1 MSAPLRGLLRGSVC
15 VRISG
20 ARPAEGLNA
29 LTRAGI
35 AWWGCSAVDDFAMKV
50 YINLRDLRAA
60 GAAAARSQCSL
71 EALRERG
78 VPAAGR
84 RLRRR
89 TALLCSAALCFALL
103 AASTLF
109 VWDIE
114 VTGCESVSEGEIL
127 RALADC
133 GVESGS
139 FWPAWDADAVK
150 NHLLLEIPELA
161 WAGVSVSGSRAE
173 VRVRERIE
181 RPELASDGA
190 PGSITAAASGIIERM
205 EVYEGAP
212 AVSVGDAVAV
222 GETLVSGEMASAVG
236 DTRYVRARAAVTART
251 YVELTACAPLKYGRL
266 LEADTHSR
274 WSLIIGSGRVNFFR
288 GSSQTP
294 PGCGKIIEE
303 YPLAWE
309 GVFRLPVTLVRE
321 TVIEYSAQEAEE
333 DPALLEQRLAEALQS
348 RLERRLE
355 GRGEALSVHF
365 TARESGG
372 ALYVTLRAEC
382 REDIAVYTPA
392 EGSE

>member
-1 MSAPLRGLLRGSVC
+1 MRRGSVLCEIRGAAPLRC
-15 VRISG
+15 
-20 ARPAEGLNA
+20 LNA
-29 LTRAGI
+29 LGEAGI
-35 AWWGCSAVDDFAMKV
+35 EAKRAERADEFTLRLTLDERDYSA
-50 YINLRDLRAA
+50 AA
-60 GAAAARSQCSL
+60 AIAARSQCELARISSRGG
-71 EALRERG
+71 ALL
-78 VPAAGR
+78 AR

-89 TALLCSAALCFALL
+89 IALLTAAVVCFALL
-103 AASTLF
+103 AAGSLF
-109 VWDIE
+109 VWEIDIS
-114 VTGCESVSEGEIL
+114 GCESVTEGEVR
-127 RALADC
+127 RALASA
-133 GVESGS
+133 GVAEGS

-190 PGSITAAASGIIERM
+190 PGSITAASSGIIERM

-333 DPALLEQRLAEALQS
+333 DPGLLEQRLAEALQS

>member
-1 MSAPLRGLLRGSVC
+1 MRRGSVLCEIRGAAPLRC
-15 VRISG
+15 
-20 ARPAEGLNA
+20 LNA
-29 LTRAGI
+29 LGEAGI
-35 AWWGCSAVDDFAMKV
+35 EAKRAERADEFTLRLTLDERDYSA
-50 YINLRDLRAA
+50 AA
-60 GAAAARSQCSL
+60 AIAARSQCELARISSRGG
-71 EALRERG
+71 ALL
-78 VPAAGR
+78 AR

-89 TALLCSAALCFALL
+89 IALLTAAVVCFALL
-103 AASTLF
+103 AAGSLF
-109 VWDIE
+109 VWEIDIS
-114 VTGCESVSEGEIL
+114 GCESVTEGEVR
-127 RALADC
+127 RALASA
-133 GVESGS
+133 GVAEGS

-212 AVSVGDAVAV
+212 AVSVGDAVAA
-222 GETLVSGEMASAVG
+222 GETLVSCEMASAVG

-251 YVELTACAPLKYGRL
+251 YVELTACAPLEYGRL
-266 LEADTHSR
+266 LEADTLSR

>member
-1 MSAPLRGLLRGSVC
+1 MRRGSVLCEIRGAAPLRC
-15 VRISG
+15 
-20 ARPAEGLNA
+20 LNA
-29 LTRAGI
+29 LGEAGI
-35 AWWGCSAVDDFAMKV
+35 EAKRAERADEFT
-50 YINLRDLRAA
+50 LRLTLYERDYFQAA
-60 GAAAARSQCSL
+60 AIAARSQCELARISSRGG
-71 EALRERG
+71 ALL
-78 VPAAGR
+78 AR

-89 TALLCSAALCFALL
+89 IALLTAAVVCFALL
-103 AASTLF
+103 AAGSLF
-109 VWDIE
+109 VWEIDIS
-114 VTGCESVSEGEIL
+114 GCESVTEGEVR
-127 RALADC
+127 RALASA
-133 GVESGS
+133 GVAEGS

>member
-1 MSAPLRGLLRGSVC
+1 MRRGSVLCEIRGAAPLRC
-15 VRISG
+15 
-20 ARPAEGLNA
+20 LNA
-29 LTRAGI
+29 LGEAGI
-35 AWWGCSAVDDFAMKV
+35 EAKRAERADEFTLRLTLDERDYSA
-50 YINLRDLRAA
+50 AA
-60 GAAAARSQCSL
+60 AIAARSQCELARISSRGG
-71 EALRERG
+71 ALL
-78 VPAAGR
+78 AR

-89 TALLCSAALCFALL
+89 IALLTAAVVCFALL
-103 AASTLF
+103 AAGSLF
-109 VWDIE
+109 VWEIDIS
-114 VTGCESVSEGEIL
+114 GCESVTEGEVR
-127 RALADC
+127 RALASA
-133 GVESGS
+133 GVAEGS

-181 RPELASDGA
+181 RPELANDGA

-212 AVSVGDAVAV
+212 AVSVGDAVAA

>member
-1 MSAPLRGLLRGSVC
+1 MRRGSVLCEIRGAAPLRC
-15 VRISG
+15 
-20 ARPAEGLNA
+20 LNA
-29 LTRAGI
+29 LGEAGI
-35 AWWGCSAVDDFAMKV
+35 EAKRAERADEFTLRLTLDERDYSA
-50 YINLRDLRAA
+50 AA
-60 GAAAARSQCSL
+60 AIAARSQCELARISSRGG
-71 EALRERG
+71 ALL
-78 VPAAGR
+78 AR

-89 TALLCSAALCFALL
+89 IALLTAAVVCFALL
-103 AASTLF
+103 AAGSLF
-109 VWDIE
+109 VWEIDIS
-114 VTGCESVSEGEIL
+114 GCESVTEGEVR
-127 RALADC
+127 RALASA
-133 GVESGS
+133 GVAEGS

-309 GVFRLPVTLVRE
+309 GVFRLPVMLVRE
-321 TVIEYSAQEAEE
+321 TVIEYAAGEAEE

-355 GRGEALSVHF
+355 GRGEALSAHF

>member
-1 MSAPLRGLLRGSVC
+1 MRRGSVLCEIRGAAPLRC
-15 VRISG
+15 
-20 ARPAEGLNA
+20 LNA
-29 LTRAGI
+29 LGEAGI
-35 AWWGCSAVDDFAMKV
+35 EAKRAERADEFTLRLTLDERDYSA
-50 YINLRDLRAA
+50 AA
-60 GAAAARSQCSL
+60 AIAARSQCELARISSRGG
-71 EALRERG
+71 ALL
-78 VPAAGR
+78 AR

-89 TALLCSAALCFALL
+89 IALLTAAVVCFALL
-103 AASTLF
+103 AAGSLF
-109 VWDIE
+109 VWEIDIS
-114 VTGCESVSEGEIL
+114 GCESVTEGEVR
-127 RALADC
+127 RALASA
-133 GVESGS
+133 GVAEGS

-212 AVSVGDAVAV
+212 AVSVGDAVAA

-251 YVELTACAPLKYGRL
+251 YVELTACALLKYGRL

>member
-1 MSAPLRGLLRGSVC
+1 MRRGSVLCEIRGAAPLRC
-15 VRISG
+15 
-20 ARPAEGLNA
+20 LNA
-29 LTRAGI
+29 LGEAGI
-35 AWWGCSAVDDFAMKV
+35 EAKRAERADEFTLRLTLDERDYSA
-50 YINLRDLRAA
+50 AA
-60 GAAAARSQCSL
+60 AIAARSQCELARISSRGG
-71 EALRERG
+71 ALL
-78 VPAAGR
+78 AR

-89 TALLCSAALCFALL
+89 IALLTAAVVCFALL
-103 AASTLF
+103 AAGSLF
-109 VWDIE
+109 VWEIDIS
-114 VTGCESVSEGEIL
+114 GCESVTEGEVR
-127 RALADC
+127 RALASA
-133 GVESGS
+133 GVAEGS

>member
-1 MSAPLRGLLRGSVC
+1 MR
-15 VRISG
+15 
-20 ARPAEGLNA
+20 AREDKL
-29 LTRAGI
+29 
-35 AWWGCSAVDDFAMKV
+35 
-50 YINLRDLRAA
+50 
-60 GAAAARSQCSL
+60 
-71 EALRERG
+71 
-78 VPAAGR
+78 AGR
-84 RLRRR
+84 RI
-89 TALLCSAALCFALL
+89 ALLTAAVVCFALL
-103 AASTLF
+103 AAGSLF
-109 VWDIE
+109 VWEIDIS
-114 VTGCESVSEGEIL
+114 GCESVTEGEVR
-127 RALADC
+127 RALASA
-133 GVESGS
+133 GVAEGS

-212 AVSVGDAVAV
+212 AVSVGDAVAA

>member
-1 MSAPLRGLLRGSVC
+1 MRRGSVLCEIRGAAPLRC
-15 VRISG
+15 
-20 ARPAEGLNA
+20 LNA
-29 LTRAGI
+29 LGEAGI
-35 AWWGCSAVDDFAMKV
+35 EAKRAERADEFTLRLTLDERDYSA
-50 YINLRDLRAA
+50 AA
-60 GAAAARSQCSL
+60 AIAARSQCELARISSRGG
-71 EALRERG
+71 ALL
-78 VPAAGR
+78 AR

-89 TALLCSAALCFALL
+89 IALLTAAVVCFALL
-103 AASTLF
+103 AAGSLF
-109 VWDIE
+109 VWEIDIS
-114 VTGCESVSEGEIL
+114 GCESVTEGEVR
-127 RALADC
+127 RALASA
-133 GVESGS
+133 GVAEGS

-190 PGSITAAASGIIERM
+190 PGSITAASSGIIERM

-212 AVSVGDAVAV
+212 AVSVGDAVAA

-372 ALYVTLRAEC
+372 ALYVTLRGEC

>member
-1 MSAPLRGLLRGSVC
+1 MRRGSVLCEIRGAAPLRC
-15 VRISG
+15 
-20 ARPAEGLNA
+20 LNA
-29 LTRAGI
+29 LGEAGI
-35 AWWGCSAVDDFAMKV
+35 EAKRAERADEFTLRLTLDERDYSAAVA
-50 YINLRDLRAA
+50 I
-60 GAAAARSQCSL
+60 AARSQCELARISSRGG
-71 EALRERG
+71 ALL
-78 VPAAGR
+78 AR

-89 TALLCSAALCFALL
+89 IALLTAAVVCFALL
-103 AASTLF
+103 AAGSLF
-109 VWDIE
+109 VWEIDIS
-114 VTGCESVSEGEIL
+114 GCESVTEGEVR
-127 RALADC
+127 RALASA
-133 GVESGS
+133 GVAEGS

>member
-1 MSAPLRGLLRGSVC
+1 MRRGSVLCEIRGAAPLRC
-15 VRISG
+15 
-20 ARPAEGLNA
+20 LNA
-29 LTRAGI
+29 LGEAGI
-35 AWWGCSAVDDFAMKV
+35 EAKRAERADEFT
-50 YINLRDLRAA
+50 LRLTLDERDYSP
-60 GAAAARSQCSL
+60 AAAIAARRECELARISSRGG
-71 EALRERG
+71 ALL
-78 VPAAGR
+78 AR

-89 TALLCSAALCFALL
+89 IALLTAAVVCFALL
-103 AASTLF
+103 AAGSLF
-109 VWDIE
+109 VWEIDIS
-114 VTGCESVSEGEIL
+114 GCESVTEGEVR
-127 RALADC
+127 RALASA
-133 GVESGS
+133 GVAEGS

-212 AVSVGDAVAV
+212 AVSVGDAVAA

-274 WSLIIGSGRVNFFR
+274 WSLIIGSKRVNFFR

-321 TVIEYSAQEAEE
+321 TVIEYAAGEAEE

-355 GRGEALSVHF
+355 GRGEALSAHF

>member
-1 MSAPLRGLLRGSVC
+1 MRRGSVLCEIRGAAPLRC
-15 VRISG
+15 
-20 ARPAEGLNA
+20 LNA
-29 LTRAGI
+29 LGEAGI
-35 AWWGCSAVDDFAMKV
+35 EAKRAERADEFTLRLTLDERDYSA
-50 YINLRDLRAA
+50 AA
-60 GAAAARSQCSL
+60 AIAARSQCELARISSRGG
-71 EALRERG
+71 ALL
-78 VPAAGR
+78 AR

-89 TALLCSAALCFALL
+89 IALLTAAVVCFALL
-103 AASTLF
+103 AAGSLF
-109 VWDIE
+109 VWEIDIS
-114 VTGCESVSEGEIL
+114 GCESVTEGEVR
-127 RALADC
+127 RALASA
-133 GVESGS
+133 GVAEGS

-251 YVELTACAPLKYGRL
+251 YVELTASAPLKYGRL

>member
-1 MSAPLRGLLRGSVC
+1 MRRGSVLCEIRGAAPLRC
-15 VRISG
+15 
-20 ARPAEGLNA
+20 LNA
-29 LTRAGI
+29 LGEAGI
-35 AWWGCSAVDDFAMKV
+35 EAKRAERADEFTLRLTLDERDYSA
-50 YINLRDLRAA
+50 AA
-60 GAAAARSQCSL
+60 AIAARSQCELARISSRGG
-71 EALRERG
+71 ALL
-78 VPAAGR
+78 AR

-89 TALLCSAALCFALL
+89 IALLTAAVVCFALL
-103 AASTLF
+103 AAGSLF
-109 VWDIE
+109 VWEIDIS
-114 VTGCESVSEGEIL
+114 GCESVTEGEVR
-127 RALADC
+127 RALASA
-133 GVESGS
+133 GVAEGS

-212 AVSVGDAVAV
+212 AVSVGDAVAA

-321 TVIEYSAQEAEE
+321 TVIEYAAQEAEE

>member
-1 MSAPLRGLLRGSVC
+1 MRRGSVLCEIRGAAPLRC
-15 VRISG
+15 
-20 ARPAEGLNA
+20 LNA
-29 LTRAGI
+29 LGEAGI
-35 AWWGCSAVDDFAMKV
+35 EAKRAERADEFTLRLTLDERDYSA
-50 YINLRDLRAA
+50 AA
-60 GAAAARSQCSL
+60 AIAARSQCELARISSRGG
-71 EALRERG
+71 ALL
-78 VPAAGR
+78 AR

-89 TALLCSAALCFALL
+89 IALLTAAVVCFALL
-103 AASTLF
+103 AAGSLF
-109 VWDIE
+109 VWEIDIS
-114 VTGCESVSEGEIL
+114 GCESVTEGEVR
-127 RALADC
+127 RALASA
-133 GVESGS
+133 GVAEGS

-251 YVELTACAPLKYGRL
+251 YVELTASAPLKYGRL

-274 WSLIIGSGRVNFFR
+274 WSLIIGSVRVNFFR

-355 GRGEALSVHF
+355 GSGEALSVHF

>member
-1 MSAPLRGLLRGSVC
+1 MRRGSVLCEIRGAAPLRC
-15 VRISG
+15 
-20 ARPAEGLNA
+20 LNA
-29 LTRAGI
+29 LGEAGI
-35 AWWGCSAVDDFAMKV
+35 EAKRAERADEFTLRLTQDDRDYSA
-50 YINLRDLRAA
+50 AA
-60 GAAAARSQCSL
+60 AIAARSQCELARISSRGG
-71 EALRERG
+71 ALL
-78 VPAAGR
+78 AR

-89 TALLCSAALCFALL
+89 IALLTAAVVCFALL
-103 AASTLF
+103 AAGSLF
-109 VWDIE
+109 VWEIDIS
-114 VTGCESVSEGEIL
+114 GCESVTEGEVR
-127 RALADC
+127 RALASA
-133 GVESGS
+133 GVAEGS

-212 AVSVGDAVAV
+212 AVSVGDAVAA

-251 YVELTACAPLKYGRL
+251 YVELTACALLKYGRL

-321 TVIEYSAQEAEE
+321 TVTEYAAEEAEE
-333 DPALLEQRLAEALQS
+333 DPDLLEQRLAEALQS

>member
-1 MSAPLRGLLRGSVC
+1 MRRGSVLCEIRGAAPLRC
-15 VRISG
+15 
-20 ARPAEGLNA
+20 LNA
-29 LTRAGI
+29 LGEAGI
-35 AWWGCSAVDDFAMKV
+35 EAKRAERADEFTLRLTLDERDYSA
-50 YINLRDLRAA
+50 AA
-60 GAAAARSQCSL
+60 AIAARSQCELARISSRGG
-71 EALRERG
+71 ALL
-78 VPAAGR
+78 AR

-89 TALLCSAALCFALL
+89 IALLTAAVVCFALL
-103 AASTLF
+103 AAGSLF
-109 VWDIE
+109 VWEIDIS
-114 VTGCESVSEGEIL
+114 GCESVTEGEVR
-127 RALADC
+127 RALASA
-133 GVESGS
+133 GVAEGS

-355 GRGEALSVHF
+355 GRGEALSAHF

>member
-1 MSAPLRGLLRGSVC
+1 MRRGSVLCEIRGAAPLRC
-15 VRISG
+15 
-20 ARPAEGLNA
+20 LNA
-29 LTRAGI
+29 LGEAGI
-35 AWWGCSAVDDFAMKV
+35 EAKRAERADEFTLRLTLDERDYSA
-50 YINLRDLRAA
+50 AA
-60 GAAAARSQCSL
+60 AIAARSQCELARISSRGG
-71 EALRERG
+71 ALL
-78 VPAAGR
+78 AR

-89 TALLCSAALCFALL
+89 IALLTAAVVCFALL
-103 AASTLF
+103 AAGSLF
-109 VWDIE
+109 VWEIDIS
-114 VTGCESVSEGEIL
+114 GCESVTEGEVR
-127 RALADC
+127 RALASA
-133 GVESGS
+133 GVAEGS

-274 WSLIIGSGRVNFFR
+274 WSLIIGTGRVNFFR

-355 GRGEALSVHF
+355 GRGEALSAHF

>member
-1 MSAPLRGLLRGSVC
+1 MRRGSVLCEIRGAAPLRC
-15 VRISG
+15 
-20 ARPAEGLNA
+20 LNA
-29 LTRAGI
+29 LGEAGI
-35 AWWGCSAVDDFAMKV
+35 EAKRAERADEFTLRLTLDERDYSA
-50 YINLRDLRAA
+50 AA
-60 GAAAARSQCSL
+60 AIAARSQCELARISSRGG
-71 EALRERG
+71 ALL
-78 VPAAGR
+78 AR

-89 TALLCSAALCFALL
+89 IALLTAAVVCFALL
-103 AASTLF
+103 AAGSLF
-109 VWDIE
+109 VWEIDIS
-114 VTGCESVSEGEIL
+114 GCESVTEGEVR
-127 RALADC
+127 RALASA
-133 GVESGS
+133 GVAEGS

-190 PGSITAAASGIIERM
+190 PGSITAASSGIIERM

-333 DPALLEQRLAEALQS
+333 DPALLEQRLAGALQS

>member
-1 MSAPLRGLLRGSVC
+1 MRRGSVLCEIRGAAPLRC
-15 VRISG
+15 
-20 ARPAEGLNA
+20 LNA
-29 LTRAGI
+29 LGEAGI
-35 AWWGCSAVDDFAMKV
+35 EAKRAERADEFTLRLTLDERDYSA
-50 YINLRDLRAA
+50 AA
-60 GAAAARSQCSL
+60 AIAARSQCELARISSRGG
-71 EALRERG
+71 ALL
-78 VPAAGR
+78 AR

-89 TALLCSAALCFALL
+89 IALLTAAVVCFALL
-103 AASTLF
+103 AAGSLF
-109 VWDIE
+109 VWEIDIS
-114 VTGCESVSEGEIL
+114 GCESVTEGEVR
-127 RALADC
+127 RALASA
-133 GVESGS
+133 GVAEGS

-251 YVELTACAPLKYGRL
+251 YVELTACAPLKYERL
-266 LEADTHSR
+266 READTHSR

-321 TVIEYSAQEAEE
+321 TVIEYAAEEAEE
-333 DPALLEQRLAEALQS
+333 DPDLLEQRLAEALQS

>member
-1 MSAPLRGLLRGSVC
+1 MRRGSVLCEIRGAAPLRC
-15 VRISG
+15 
-20 ARPAEGLNA
+20 LNA
-29 LTRAGI
+29 LGEAGI
-35 AWWGCSAVDDFAMKV
+35 EAKRAERADEFTLRLTLDERDYSA
-50 YINLRDLRAA
+50 AA
-60 GAAAARSQCSL
+60 AIAARSQCELARISSRGG
-71 EALRERG
+71 ALL
-78 VPAAGR
+78 AR

-89 TALLCSAALCFALL
+89 IALLTAAVVCFALL
-103 AASTLF
+103 AAGSLF
-109 VWDIE
+109 VWEIDIS
-114 VTGCESVSEGEIL
+114 GCESVTEGEVR
-127 RALADC
+127 RALASA
-133 GVESGS
+133 GVAEGS

-212 AVSVGDAVAV
+212 AVSVGEAVAA

>member
-1 MSAPLRGLLRGSVC
+1 MRRGSVLCEIRGAAPLRC
-15 VRISG
+15 
-20 ARPAEGLNA
+20 LNA
-29 LTRAGI
+29 LGEAGI
-35 AWWGCSAVDDFAMKV
+35 EAKRAERADEFTLRLTLDERDYSA
-50 YINLRDLRAA
+50 AA
-60 GAAAARSQCSL
+60 AIAARSQCELARISSRGG
-71 EALRERG
+71 ALL
-78 VPAAGR
+78 AR

-89 TALLCSAALCFALL
+89 IALLTAAVVCFALL
-103 AASTLF
+103 AAGSLF
-109 VWDIE
+109 VWEIDIS
-114 VTGCESVSEGEIL
+114 GCESVTEGEVR
-127 RALADC
+127 RALASA
-133 GVESGS
+133 GVAEGS

-321 TVIEYSAQEAEE
+321 TVIEYAAGEAEE

>member
-1 MSAPLRGLLRGSVC
+1 MRRGSVLCEIRGAAPLRC
-15 VRISG
+15 
-20 ARPAEGLNA
+20 LNA
-29 LTRAGI
+29 LSEAGI
-35 AWWGCSAVDDFAMKV
+35 EAKRAERADEFT
-50 YINLRDLRAA
+50 LRLTLDERDYSP
-60 GAAAARSQCSL
+60 AAAIAARRECELARISSRGG
-71 EALRERG
+71 ALL
-78 VPAAGR
+78 AR

-89 TALLCSAALCFALL
+89 IALLTAAVVCFALL
-103 AASTLF
+103 AAGSLF
-109 VWDIE
+109 VWEIDIS
-114 VTGCESVSEGEIL
+114 GCESVTEGEVR
-127 RALADC
+127 RALASA
-133 GVESGS
+133 GVAEGS

-190 PGSITAAASGIIERM
+190 PGSITAASSGIIERM

>member
-1 MSAPLRGLLRGSVC
+1 MRRGSVLCEIRGAAPLRC
-15 VRISG
+15 
-20 ARPAEGLNA
+20 LNA
-29 LTRAGI
+29 LGEAGI
-35 AWWGCSAVDDFAMKV
+35 EAKRAERADEFTLRLTLDERDYSA
-50 YINLRDLRAA
+50 AA
-60 GAAAARSQCSL
+60 AIAARSQCELARISSRGG
-71 EALRERG
+71 ALL
-78 VPAAGR
+78 AR

-89 TALLCSAALCFALL
+89 IALLTAAVVCFALL
-103 AASTLF
+103 AAGSLF
-109 VWDIE
+109 VWEIDIS
-114 VTGCESVSEGEIL
+114 GCESVTEGEVR
-127 RALADC
+127 RALASA
-133 GVESGS
+133 GVAEGS

-251 YVELTACAPLKYGRL
+251 YVELTASAPLKYGRL

-274 WSLIIGSGRVNFFR
+274 WSLIIGSVRVNFFR

-372 ALYVTLRAEC
+372 RALRHAARRVPRGYSR
-382 REDIAVYTPA
+382 IYTRR
-392 EGSE
+392 GI

>member
-1 MSAPLRGLLRGSVC
+1 MRRGSVLCEIRGAAPLRC
-15 VRISG
+15 
-20 ARPAEGLNA
+20 LNA
-29 LTRAGI
+29 LGEAGI
-35 AWWGCSAVDDFAMKV
+35 EAKRAERADEFTLRLTLDERDYSA
-50 YINLRDLRAA
+50 AA
-60 GAAAARSQCSL
+60 AIAARSQCELARISSRGG
-71 EALRERG
+71 ALL
-78 VPAAGR
+78 AR

-89 TALLCSAALCFALL
+89 IALLTAAVVCFALL
-103 AASTLF
+103 AAGSLF
-109 VWDIE
+109 VWEIDIS
-114 VTGCESVSEGEIL
+114 GCESVTEGEVR
-127 RALADC
+127 RALASA
-133 GVESGS
+133 GVAEGS

-212 AVSVGDAVAV
+212 AVSVGDAVAA

-236 DTRYVRARAAVTART
+236 DTRYVRARASVTART

>member
-1 MSAPLRGLLRGSVC
+1 MRRGSVLCEIRGAAPLRC
-15 VRISG
+15 
-20 ARPAEGLNA
+20 LNA
-29 LTRAGI
+29 LGEAGI
-35 AWWGCSAVDDFAMKV
+35 EAKRAERADEFTLRLTLDERDYSA
-50 YINLRDLRAA
+50 AA
-60 GAAAARSQCSL
+60 AIAARSQCELARISSRGG
-71 EALRERG
+71 ALL
-78 VPAAGR
+78 AR

-89 TALLCSAALCFALL
+89 IALLTAAVVCFALL
-103 AASTLF
+103 AAGSLF
-109 VWDIE
+109 VWEIDIS
-114 VTGCESVSEGEIL
+114 GCESVTEGEVR
-127 RALADC
+127 RALASA
-133 GVESGS
+133 GVAEGS

-190 PGSITAAASGIIERM
+190 PGSITAASSGIIERM

-251 YVELTACAPLKYGRL
+251 YVELTACALLKYGRL

>member
-1 MSAPLRGLLRGSVC
+1 MRRGSVLCEIRGAAPLRC
-15 VRISG
+15 
-20 ARPAEGLNA
+20 LNA
-29 LTRAGI
+29 LGEAGI
-35 AWWGCSAVDDFAMKV
+35 EAKRAERADEFTLRLTLDERDYSA
-50 YINLRDLRAA
+50 AA
-60 GAAAARSQCSL
+60 AIAARSQCELARISSRGG
-71 EALRERG
+71 ALL
-78 VPAAGR
+78 AR

-89 TALLCSAALCFALL
+89 IALLTAAVVCFALL
-103 AASTLF
+103 AAGSLF
-109 VWDIE
+109 VWEIDIS
-114 VTGCESVSEGEIL
+114 GCESVTEGEVR
-127 RALADC
+127 RALASA
-133 GVESGS
+133 GVAEGS

-212 AVSVGDAVAV
+212 AVSVGDAVAA

-251 YVELTACAPLKYGRL
+251 YVELTACAPLAYERL
-266 LEADTHSR
+266 READTHSR

-321 TVIEYSAQEAEE
+321 TVIEYAAEEAEE
-333 DPALLEQRLAEALQS
+333 DPDLLEQRLAEALQS

>member
-1 MSAPLRGLLRGSVC
+1 MRRGSVLCEIRGAAPLRC
-15 VRISG
+15 
-20 ARPAEGLNA
+20 LNA
-29 LTRAGI
+29 LGEAGI
-35 AWWGCSAVDDFAMKV
+35 EAKRAERADEFTLRLTLDERDYSA
-50 YINLRDLRAA
+50 AA
-60 GAAAARSQCSL
+60 AIAARSQCELARISSRGG
-71 EALRERG
+71 ALL
-78 VPAAGR
+78 AR

-89 TALLCSAALCFALL
+89 IALLTAAVVCFALL
-103 AASTLF
+103 AAGSLF
-109 VWDIE
+109 VWEIDIS
-114 VTGCESVSEGEIL
+114 GCESVTEGEVR
-127 RALADC
+127 RALASA
-133 GVESGS
+133 GVAEGS

-190 PGSITAAASGIIERM
+190 PGSITAASSGIIERM

-212 AVSVGDAVAV
+212 AVSVGDAVAA

-251 YVELTACAPLKYGRL
+251 YVELTACAPLKYERL
-266 LEADTHSR
+266 READTHSR
-274 WSLIIGSGRVNFFR
+274 WSLIIGSKRVNFFR

-333 DPALLEQRLAEALQS
+333 DPGLLEQRLAEALQS

>member
-1 MSAPLRGLLRGSVC
+1 MRRGSVLCEIRGAAPLRC
-15 VRISG
+15 
-20 ARPAEGLNA
+20 LNA
-29 LTRAGI
+29 LGEAGI
-35 AWWGCSAVDDFAMKV
+35 EAKRAERADEFTLRLTLDERDYSA
-50 YINLRDLRAA
+50 AA
-60 GAAAARSQCSL
+60 AIAARSQCELARISSRGG
-71 EALRERG
+71 ALL
-78 VPAAGR
+78 AR

-89 TALLCSAALCFALL
+89 IALLTAAVVCFALL
-103 AASTLF
+103 AAGSLF
-109 VWDIE
+109 VWEIDIS
-114 VTGCESVSEGEIL
+114 GCESVTEGEVR
-127 RALADC
+127 RALASA
-133 GVESGS
+133 GVAEGS

-321 TVIEYSAQEAEE
+321 TVIEYAAEEAEE
-333 DPALLEQRLAEALQS
+333 DPDLLEQRLAEALQS

>member
-1 MSAPLRGLLRGSVC
+1 MRRGSVLCEIRGAAPLRC
-15 VRISG
+15 
-20 ARPAEGLNA
+20 LNA
-29 LTRAGI
+29 LGEAGI
-35 AWWGCSAVDDFAMKV
+35 EAKRAERADEFTLRLTLDERDYSA
-50 YINLRDLRAA
+50 AA
-60 GAAAARSQCSL
+60 AIAARSQCELARISSRGG
-71 EALRERG
+71 ALL
-78 VPAAGR
+78 AR

-89 TALLCSAALCFALL
+89 IALLTAAVVCFALL
-103 AASTLF
+103 AAGSLF
-109 VWDIE
+109 VWEIDIS
-114 VTGCESVSEGEIL
+114 GCESVTEGEVR
-127 RALADC
+127 RALASA
-133 GVESGS
+133 GVAEGS

-212 AVSVGDAVAV
+212 AVSVGDAVAA

-333 DPALLEQRLAEALQS
+333 DPGLLEQRLAEELQS

-372 ALYVTLRAEC
+372 ALYVTLRGEC

>member
-1 MSAPLRGLLRGSVC
+1 MRRGSVLCEIRGAAPLRC
-15 VRISG
+15 
-20 ARPAEGLNA
+20 LNA
-29 LTRAGI
+29 LGEAGI
-35 AWWGCSAVDDFAMKV
+35 EAKRAERADEFTLRLTLDERDYSA
-50 YINLRDLRAA
+50 AA
-60 GAAAARSQCSL
+60 AIAARSQCELARISSRGG
-71 EALRERG
+71 ALL
-78 VPAAGR
+78 AR

-89 TALLCSAALCFALL
+89 IALLTAAVVCFALL
-103 AASTLF
+103 AAGSLF
-109 VWDIE
+109 VWEIDIS
-114 VTGCESVSEGEIL
+114 GCESVTEGEVR
-127 RALADC
+127 RALASA
-133 GVESGS
+133 GVAEGS
-139 FWPAWDADAVK
+139 FWPAWDSDAVK

>member
-1 MSAPLRGLLRGSVC
+1 MRRGSVLCEIRGAAPLRC
-15 VRISG
+15 
-20 ARPAEGLNA
+20 LNA
-29 LTRAGI
+29 LGEAGI
-35 AWWGCSAVDDFAMKV
+35 EAKRAERADEFTLRLTLDERDYSA
-50 YINLRDLRAA
+50 AA
-60 GAAAARSQCSL
+60 AIAARSQCELARISSRGG
-71 EALRERG
+71 ALL
-78 VPAAGR
+78 AR

-89 TALLCSAALCFALL
+89 IALLTAAVVCFALL
-103 AASTLF
+103 AAGSLF
-109 VWDIE
+109 VWEIDIS
-114 VTGCESVSEGEIL
+114 GCESVTEGEVR
-127 RALADC
+127 RALASA
-133 GVESGS
+133 GVAEGS

-190 PGSITAAASGIIERM
+190 PGSITAASSGIIERM

-321 TVIEYSAQEAEE
+321 TVIEYAAEEAEE

>member
-1 MSAPLRGLLRGSVC
+1 MRRGSVLCEIRGAAPLRC
-15 VRISG
+15 
-20 ARPAEGLNA
+20 LNA
-29 LTRAGI
+29 LGEAGI
-35 AWWGCSAVDDFAMKV
+35 EAKRAERADEFTLRLTLDERDYSA
-50 YINLRDLRAA
+50 AA
-60 GAAAARSQCSL
+60 AIAARSQCELARISSRGG
-71 EALRERG
+71 ALL
-78 VPAAGR
+78 AR

-89 TALLCSAALCFALL
+89 IALLTAAVVCFALL
-103 AASTLF
+103 AAGSLF
-109 VWDIE
+109 VWEIDIS
-114 VTGCESVSEGEIL
+114 GCESVTEGEVR
-127 RALADC
+127 RALASA
-133 GVESGS
+133 GVAEGS

-181 RPELASDGA
+181 RPELSSDGA

-251 YVELTACAPLKYGRL
+251 YVELTACALLKYGRL

>member
-1 MSAPLRGLLRGSVC
+1 MRRGSVLCEIRGAAPLRC
-15 VRISG
+15 
-20 ARPAEGLNA
+20 LNA
-29 LTRAGI
+29 LGEAGI
-35 AWWGCSAVDDFAMKV
+35 EAKRAERADEFTLRLTLDERDYSA
-50 YINLRDLRAA
+50 AA
-60 GAAAARSQCSL
+60 AIAARSQCELARISSRGG
-71 EALRERG
+71 ALL
-78 VPAAGR
+78 AR

-89 TALLCSAALCFALL
+89 IALLTAAVVCFALL
-103 AASTLF
+103 AAGSLF
-109 VWDIE
+109 VWEIDIS
-114 VTGCESVSEGEIL
+114 GCESVTEGEVR
-127 RALADC
+127 RALASA
-133 GVESGS
+133 GVAEGS

-212 AVSVGDAVAV
+212 AVSVGDAVAA

-355 GRGEALSVHF
+355 GRGEALSAHF

>member
-1 MSAPLRGLLRGSVC
+1 MRRGSVLCEIRGAAPLRC
-15 VRISG
+15 
-20 ARPAEGLNA
+20 LNA
-29 LTRAGI
+29 LGEAGI
-35 AWWGCSAVDDFAMKV
+35 EAKRAERADEFTLRLTLDERDYSA
-50 YINLRDLRAA
+50 AA
-60 GAAAARSQCSL
+60 AIAARSQCELARISSRGG
-71 EALRERG
+71 ALL
-78 VPAAGR
+78 AR

-89 TALLCSAALCFALL
+89 IALLTAAVVCFALL
-103 AASTLF
+103 AAGSLF
-109 VWDIE
+109 VWEIDIS
-114 VTGCESVSEGEIL
+114 GCESVTEGEVR
-127 RALADC
+127 RALASA
-133 GVESGS
+133 GVAEGS

-190 PGSITAAASGIIERM
+190 PGSITAASSGIIERM

-212 AVSVGDAVAV
+212 AVSVGDAVAA

-251 YVELTACAPLKYGRL
+251 YVELTACAPLKYERL
-266 LEADTHSR
+266 READTHSR

-333 DPALLEQRLAEALQS
+333 DPGLLEQRLAEALQS

>member
-1 MSAPLRGLLRGSVC
+1 MRRGSVLCEIRGAAPLRC
-15 VRISG
+15 
-20 ARPAEGLNA
+20 LNA
-29 LTRAGI
+29 LGEAGI
-35 AWWGCSAVDDFAMKV
+35 EAKRAERADEFTLRLTLDERDYSA
-50 YINLRDLRAA
+50 AA
-60 GAAAARSQCSL
+60 AIAARSQCELARISSRGG
-71 EALRERG
+71 ALL
-78 VPAAGR
+78 AR

-89 TALLCSAALCFALL
+89 IALLTAAVVCFALL
-103 AASTLF
+103 AAGSLF
-109 VWDIE
+109 VWEIDIS
-114 VTGCESVSEGEIL
+114 GCESVTEGEVR
-127 RALADC
+127 RALASA
-133 GVESGS
+133 GVAEGS

-190 PGSITAAASGIIERM
+190 PGSITAASSGIIERM

-274 WSLIIGSGRVNFFR
+274 WSLISGSGRVNFFR

-333 DPALLEQRLAEALQS
+333 DPGLLEQRLAEALQS

>member
-1 MSAPLRGLLRGSVC
+1 MRRGSVLCEIRGAAPLRC
-15 VRISG
+15 
-20 ARPAEGLNA
+20 LNA
-29 LTRAGI
+29 LGEAGI
-35 AWWGCSAVDDFAMKV
+35 EAKRAERADEFTLRLTLDERDYSA
-50 YINLRDLRAA
+50 AA
-60 GAAAARSQCSL
+60 AIAARSQCELARISSRGG
-71 EALRERG
+71 ALL
-78 VPAAGR
+78 AR

-89 TALLCSAALCFALL
+89 IALLTAAVVCFALL
-103 AASTLF
+103 AAGSLF
-109 VWDIE
+109 VWEIDIS
-114 VTGCESVSEGEIL
+114 GCESVTEGEVR
-127 RALADC
+127 RALASA
-133 GVESGS
+133 GVAEGS

-333 DPALLEQRLAEALQS
+333 DPGLLEQRLAEALQS

>member
-1 MSAPLRGLLRGSVC
+1 MRRGSVLCEIRGAAPLRC
-15 VRISG
+15 
-20 ARPAEGLNA
+20 LNA
-29 LTRAGI
+29 LGEAGI
-35 AWWGCSAVDDFAMKV
+35 EAKRAERADEFTLRLTLDERDYSA
-50 YINLRDLRAA
+50 AA
-60 GAAAARSQCSL
+60 AIAARSQCELARISSRGG
-71 EALRERG
+71 ALL
-78 VPAAGR
+78 AR

-89 TALLCSAALCFALL
+89 IALLTAAVVCFALL
-103 AASTLF
+103 AAGSLF
-109 VWDIE
+109 VWEIDIS
-114 VTGCESVSEGEIL
+114 GCESVTEGEVR
-127 RALADC
+127 RALASA
-133 GVESGS
+133 GVAEGS

-251 YVELTACAPLKYGRL
+251 YVELTASAPLKYGRL

-321 TVIEYSAQEAEE
+321 TVIEYAAEEAEE
-333 DPALLEQRLAEALQS
+333 DPDLLEQRLAEALQS

>member
-1 MSAPLRGLLRGSVC
+1 MRRGSVLCEIRGAAPLRC
-15 VRISG
+15 
-20 ARPAEGLNA
+20 LNA
-29 LTRAGI
+29 LGEAGI
-35 AWWGCSAVDDFAMKV
+35 EAKRAERADEFTLRLTLDERDYSA
-50 YINLRDLRAA
+50 AA
-60 GAAAARSQCSL
+60 AIAARSQCELARISSRGG
-71 EALRERG
+71 ALL
-78 VPAAGR
+78 AR

-89 TALLCSAALCFALL
+89 IALLTAAVVCFALL
-103 AASTLF
+103 AAGSLF
-109 VWDIE
+109 VWEIDIS
-114 VTGCESVSEGEIL
+114 GCESVTEGEVR
-127 RALADC
+127 RALASA
-133 GVESGS
+133 GVAEGS

-190 PGSITAAASGIIERM
+190 PGSITAASSGIIERM